1 MASSIMK
8 SSLKFSF
15 IGYKSEI
22 TLQTIGYYYGL
33 MLFHYYQ
40 TVYRVSQSSALKDVG
55 LGYSP

>member
-1 MASSIMK
+1 MK

-40 TVYRVSQSSALKDVG
+40 TVHRVSQSSALKDIE